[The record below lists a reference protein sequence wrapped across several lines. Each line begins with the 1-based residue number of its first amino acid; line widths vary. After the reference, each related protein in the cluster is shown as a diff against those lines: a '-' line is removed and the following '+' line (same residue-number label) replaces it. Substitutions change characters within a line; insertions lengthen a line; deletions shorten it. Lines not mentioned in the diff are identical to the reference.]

1 MTATTI
7 RTLATGTAGAI
18 CAALVCLPVAAQGL
32 VVCTHGALE
41 RSVEVVYDN
50 PGEPVPCEVRYAKPD
65 AVTSPWR
72 AEREE
77 GYCERQAVG
86 LIQKLSD
93 AGWSCQ
99 ASGDDSP
106 PAPVAEPEA
115 APSAEADSEVGP
127 ELDTAEADTVT
138 PETDTISSETD
149 PVTPGTDTVT
159 PEPDAAPD
167 VAEPEATPE

>member
-7 RTLATGTAGAI
+7 RTLAAGAGAI

-32 VVCTHGALE
+32 VVCTHGGLE

-106 PAPVAEPEA
+106 AVPVAEPEA
-115 APSAEADSEVGP
+115 APPAEVEADSEVGP
-127 ELDTAEADTVT
+127 ELDTAEAG
-138 PETDTISSETD
+138 TISSE
-149 PVTPGTDTVT
+149 TDTVT

>member
-7 RTLATGTAGAI
+7 RTLAAGAGAI

-72 AEREE
+72 AERDE

-115 APSAEADSEVGP
+115 EPSAEAAADSEVGP

-138 PETDTISSETD
+138 PETDTVAPE
-149 PVTPGTDTVT
+149 TDTVT

>member
-1 MTATTI
+1 MTAATI
-7 RTLATGTAGAI
+7 RTLAAGAI

-32 VVCTHGALE
+32 VVCTHGGLE

-50 PGEPVPCEVRYAKPD
+50 PGKPVPCEVRYAKSD
-65 AVTSPWR
+65 GAVTSPWR

-99 ASGDDSP
+99 ANGDDSP
-106 PAPVAEPEA
+106 PVPVAEPEA
-115 APSAEADSEVGP
+115 APSAEAAADSEVGL

-138 PETDTISSETD
+138 PETDT
-149 PVTPGTDTVT
+149 VT
-159 PEPDAAPD
+159 PEPDAASD

>member
-7 RTLATGTAGAI
+7 RTLAAGAGAI

-32 VVCTHGALE
+32 VVCTHGGLE
-41 RSVEVVYDN
+41 RSVEVVYDI

-86 LIQKLSD
+86 MIQKLSD

-115 APSAEADSEVGP
+115 AQSAEADSEVGP
-127 ELDTAEADTVT
+127 ELDTAEADTVA
-138 PETDTISSETD
+138 PETDTISSE
-149 PVTPGTDTVT
+149 TDTVT

>member
-7 RTLATGTAGAI
+7 RTLAAGAGAI
-18 CAALVCLPVAAQGL
+18 CAAVVCLPVAAQGL

-99 ASGDDSP
+99 ANGDDSP

-115 APSAEADSEVGP
+115 APSEAAADSEVGS

-138 PETDTISSETD
+138 LE
-149 PVTPGTDTVT
+149 TDTVT

-167 VAEPEATPE
+167 VAEPESTPE

>member
-7 RTLATGTAGAI
+7 RTLAVGA
-18 CAALVCLPVAAQGL
+18 AVFSLHAAAQGL

-41 RSVEVVYDN
+41 RSVEVVYET
-50 PGEPVPCEVRYAKPD
+50 PGEPVPCEVRYAKSD

-86 LIQKLSD
+86 LIQRLTD

-99 ASGDDSP
+99 ASSTDGSP
-106 PAPVAEPEA
+106 AAPAAEPEA
-115 APSAEADSEVGP
+115 ASAADVAADSV
-127 ELDTAEADTVT
+127 A
-138 PETDTISSETD
+138 PETDS
-149 PVTPGTDTVT
+149 VV
-159 PEPDAAPD
+159 PEPDAVPD
-167 VAEPEATPE
+167 AVVPEATPE